1 MNNIELITQKIF
13 SIEFL
18 NENLAKWK
26 NNKETI
32 VFTNG
37 CFDIIHLGHIKYLAQ
52 AASLG
57 SKLIIG
63 LNSDASVK
71 RLKGN
76 DRPINNQYARSFVLA
91 ALFMVDAVIIF
102 EEDTP
107 EILIKNISPDILV
120 KGGDYEEKNIV
131 GAEFVKNNGGE
142 IQIISFI
149 EGYSTTKI
157 INKKNK

>member
-1 MNNIELITQKIF
+1 M
-13 SIEFL
+13 EFL